1 MNTLLYAAAGN
12 GAGERLRM
20 VIEAIVPAGEIEI
33 YQTINSLSR
42 RLRQPRYDL
51 AVAVLLASSKQD
63 LLELLSI
70 RHLLDDLRVILLL
83 PDREKDTI
91 AKGHTLRPRFLTYAD
106 SDLLDVAVVLS
117 KMLRNSHPDNRG
129 GDT

>member
-1 MNTLLYAAAGN
+1 
-12 GAGERLRM
+12 M

-129 GDT
+129 GDA